1 MVCALGRRMGAA
13 RMAVCKRVQYS
24 GRVQGVGF
32 RYTVQALAAAYPV
45 AGWGRNLANGDVEVV
60 AEGPP
65 EEVDAFLEAVAQGM
79 ADYIARSEIAE
90 QPTSKLQG
98 FRIRH

>member
-1 MVCALGRRMGAA
+1 MGAA

-32 RYTVQALAAAYPV
+32 RYTVQALAPAYPV
-45 AGWGRNLANGDVEVV
+45 AGWVRNLANGEVELV

-65 EEVDAFLEAVAQGM
+65 EEVDAFLRAVAHRM
-79 ADYIARSEIAE
+79 AHDIETSYNAE
-90 QPTSKLQG
+90 QHSSNFQG
-98 FRIRH
+98 VRFWHYTIVM

>member
-1 MVCALGRRMGAA
+1 
-13 RMAVCKRVQYS
+13 MAVCKRVQYS

-32 RYTVQALAAAYPV
+32 RYMVQALAPAYPV
-45 AGWGRNLANGDVEVV
+45 AGWVRNLANGDVELV

-65 EEVDAFLEAVAQGM
+65 EEVDAFLKAVARRM
-79 ADYIARSEIAE
+79 ADYIERSEVAE
-90 QPTSKLQG
+90 HPPSNLQG

>member
-1 MVCALGRRMGAA
+1 
-13 RMAVCKRVQYS
+13 MAVCKRVQYS

-32 RYTVQALAAAYPV
+32 RYTVQALAPAYPV
-45 AGWGRNLANGDVEVV
+45 AGWVRNLANGDVELV

-65 EEVDAFLEAVAQGM
+65 EEVDAFLKAVAHRM
-79 ADYIARSEIAE
+79 ADYIEGSEIAE
-90 QPTSKLQG
+90 QPASNLQG

>member
-1 MVCALGRRMGAA
+1 MGAA

-32 RYTVQALAAAYPV
+32 RYTVQALAPAYPV
-45 AGWGRNLANGDVEVV
+45 AGWVRNLANGDVELV
-60 AEGPP
+60 AEGAP
-65 EEVDAFLEAVAQGM
+65 EEVDAFLKAVAHRM
-79 ADYIARSEIAE
+79 ADYLVRSAVTE
-90 QPTSKLQG
+90 QPPSNLQG